1 MSMSMNRASAFPL
14 TWLWTGSLALGVTA
28 LVTRQAI
35 WGLLPLAVAYPAIR
49 RHEEQLGQALEQT
62 WIQQQQTATRLETLQ
77 ARFEALEARPT
88 VDPSPM
94 QQTLASLAEAIQYLE
109 RKTEVLE
116 SIWLQQQQQTAAQLE
131 TVQGRIDAL
140 EARPTSHLSVRQQL
154 APTTQ
159 AIQHIQQRLKAV
171 ELRLNALPVSQPQVT
186 LEQLELVQ
194 AQLQH
199 LQQLVASQ
207 PNPAFPRKAL
217 GVFIDAAN
225 LHASAQQWGSH
236 LDYPSLLSWLA
247 QGRSEMEVHVYS
259 GVDRHNLAQRRFL
272 RELRKQGYR
281 VVTKPVVIHA
291 DGSRK
296 ANLDGELI
304 VDLMAMHSHYETVLL
319 LSGDGDF
326 VPALKHIR
334 RQGCRLE
341 VAAYRPNTN
350 PALIRI
356 ADQFVDLCAW
366 QGTGT
371 LVPLPAKQTPAT
383 G

>member
-1 MSMSMNRASAFPL
+1 MSMNRASTLPL

-171 ELRLNALPVSQPQVT
+171 ELRLNALPTSQPQVT
-186 LEQLELVQ
+186 LEQLESVQ

-207 PNPAFPRKAL
+207 PTPASPRKAL

-225 LHASAQQWGSH
+225 LHASAQQQGSH

-259 GVDRHNLAQRRFL
+259 GVDPRNLAQHRFL
-272 RELRKQGYR
+272 QELRRQGYR
-281 VVTKPVVIHA
+281 VVKKPVVIHT

-304 VDLMAMHSHYETVLL
+304 VDMMAMCSRYETVLL

-326 VPALKHIR
+326 VPALKYIR

-350 PALIRI
+350 PKLIRI
-356 ADQFVDLCAW
+356 ADRFVDLCAW

>member
-1 MSMSMNRASAFPL
+1 MSMNRASSFPL

-88 VDPSPM
+88 AELSPM
-94 QQTLASLAEAIQYLE
+94 QQTLASLAAAIQQLE
-109 RKTEVLE
+109 RKAKVLE
-116 SIWLQQQQQTAAQLE
+116 STWVQQQQTAAQLE
-131 TVQGRIDAL
+131 TLQGRIDAL
-140 EARPTSHLSVRQQL
+140 EARPVSHLSVRQQL

-159 AIQHIQQRLKAV
+159 AIQQIQQRLKAV
-171 ELRLNALPVSQPQVT
+171 ELRLNALPSSQIQVT
-186 LEQLELVQ
+186 LEQLESVR

-207 PNPAFPRKAL
+207 PTPAFPRKAL

-236 LDYPSLLSWLA
+236 LDYPSLLNWLA
-247 QGRSEMEVHVYS
+247 QSRSEMEVHIYT
-259 GVDRHNLAQRRFL
+259 GVDPHNLAQRRFL
-272 RELRKQGYR
+272 RELRRQGYR
-281 VVTKPVVIHA
+281 VVRRPVMVRA

-304 VDLMAMHSHYETVLL
+304 VDMMTMCSRYETVLL

-350 PALIRI
+350 PELIRI
-356 ADQFVDLCAW
+356 ADRFVDLCAW

>member
-14 TWLWTGSLALGVTA
+14 TWLWTGSLVLGVTA
-28 LVTRQAI
+28 LVTRQVI
-35 WGLLPLAVAYPAIR
+35 WGLLPLAAAYPAIR
-49 RHEEQLGQALEQT
+49 RREEQLGQVLEQT
-62 WIQQQQTATRLETLQ
+62 WTQQQQTATQLETLQ
-77 ARFEALEARPT
+77 ARFEVLDARLT
-88 VDPSPM
+88 AEPSLL
-94 QQTLASLAEAIQYLE
+94 QQTLASPAEAIQELE
-109 RKTEVLE
+109 QKVKVLE
-116 SIWLQQQQQTAAQLE
+116 PIWVQQQQTAAQLE
-131 TVQGRIDAL
+131 TLQGRIDAL

-154 APTTQ
+154 APITQ
-159 AIQHIQQRLKAV
+159 AIQQIQQRLKAV

-259 GVDRHNLAQRRFL
+259 GVDPRNLAQHRFL
-272 RELRKQGYR
+272 QELRRQGYR
-281 VVTKPVVIHA
+281 VVKKPVVIHT

-304 VDLMAMHSHYETVLL
+304 VDMMAMCSRYETVLL

-326 VPALKHIR
+326 VPALKYIR

-350 PALIRI
+350 PKLIRI

>member
-1 MSMSMNRASAFPL
+1 MSMNRASTLPL

-171 ELRLNALPVSQPQVT
+171 ELRLNALPTSQPQVT
-186 LEQLELVQ
+186 LEQLESVQ

-207 PNPAFPRKAL
+207 PTPASPRKAL

-225 LHASAQQWGSH
+225 LHASAQQQGSH

>member
-1 MSMSMNRASAFPL
+1 MNRASAFPL

>member
-1 MSMSMNRASAFPL
+1 MSMNRASTLPL

-171 ELRLNALPVSQPQVT
+171 ELRLNALPTSQPQVT
-186 LEQLELVQ
+186 LEQLESVQ

-207 PNPAFPRKAL
+207 PTPASPRKAL

-225 LHASAQQWGSH
+225 LHASAQQQGSH

-259 GVDRHNLAQRRFL
+259 GVDPRNLAQHRFL
-272 RELRKQGYR
+272 QELRRQGYR
-281 VVTKPVVIHA
+281 VVKKPVVIHT

-304 VDLMAMHSHYETVLL
+304 VDMMAMCSRYETVLL

-326 VPALKHIR
+326 VPALKYIR

-350 PALIRI
+350 PKLIRI

>member
-1 MSMSMNRASAFPL
+1 
-14 TWLWTGSLALGVTA
+14 
-28 LVTRQAI
+28 
-35 WGLLPLAVAYPAIR
+35 
-49 RHEEQLGQALEQT
+49 
-62 WIQQQQTATRLETLQ
+62 
-77 ARFEALEARPT
+77 
-88 VDPSPM
+88 M
-94 QQTLASLAEAIQYLE
+94 QQTLASLSEAIQQLE
-109 RKTEVLE
+109 RKAKVLE
-116 SIWLQQQQQTAAQLE
+116 SIWVQQQQTATQLE
-131 TVQGRIDAL
+131 TLQGRIDAL
-140 EARPTSHLSVRQQL
+140 EARPASHLSVRQQL
-154 APTTQ
+154 APITQ

-171 ELRLNALPVSQPQVT
+171 ELRLNALPASQLQVT
-186 LEQLELVQ
+186 LEQLESVQ

-207 PNPAFPRKAL
+207 PTPAFPRKAL

-247 QGRSEMEVHVYS
+247 QSRSEMEVHIYT
-259 GVDRHNLAQRRFL
+259 GVDPRNLAQRRFL
-272 RELRKQGYR
+272 RELSRQGYR
-281 VVTKPVVIHA
+281 VVRKPVVIHA

-304 VDLMAMHSHYETVLL
+304 VDMMTMCSHYETVLL

-350 PALIRI
+350 PELIRI
-356 ADQFVDLCAW
+356 ADRFVDLCAW

>member
-1 MSMSMNRASAFPL
+1 
-14 TWLWTGSLALGVTA
+14 LAA
-28 LVTRQAI
+28 
-35 WGLLPLAVAYPAIR
+35 AYPAIR
-49 RHEEQLGQALEQT
+49 RREEQLGQVLEQT
-62 WIQQQQTATRLETLQ
+62 WT
-77 ARFEALEARPT
+77 
-88 VDPSPM
+88 
-94 QQTLASLAEAIQYLE
+94 
-109 RKTEVLE
+109 
-116 SIWLQQQQQTAAQLE
+116 QQQQTAAQLE
-131 TVQGRIDAL
+131 TLQGRIDAL

-159 AIQHIQQRLKAV
+159 AIQHIQQRLEAV

-207 PNPAFPRKAL
+207 PNPASPRKAL

-225 LHASAQQWGSH
+225 LHASAQQRGSH

-247 QGRSEMEVHVYS
+247 QGRSEMEVHIYT
-259 GVDRHNLAQRRFL
+259 GVDPRNPAQCRFL
-272 RELRKQGYR
+272 RKLRKQGYR

-296 ANLDGELI
+296 ANLDGKLI
-304 VDLMAMHSHYETVLL
+304 ADMMAMCSRYETVLL

-326 VPALKHIR
+326 APALEHIR
-334 RQGCRLE
+334 HQGCRLE
-341 VAAYRPNTN
+341 VAAYKPDTN
-350 PALIRI
+350 SELIQI
-356 ADQFVDLCAW
+356 ANQFVDLCAW

-383 G
+383 D

>member
-1 MSMSMNRASAFPL
+1 MSMNRASAFPL

-171 ELRLNALPVSQPQVT
+171 ELRLNALPTSQPQVT
-186 LEQLELVQ
+186 LEQLESVQ

-207 PNPAFPRKAL
+207 PTPASPRKAL

-225 LHASAQQWGSH
+225 LHASAQQQGSH

-259 GVDRHNLAQRRFL
+259 GVDPRNLAQHRFL
-272 RELRKQGYR
+272 QELRRQGYR
-281 VVTKPVVIHA
+281 VVKKPVVIHT

-304 VDLMAMHSHYETVLL
+304 VDMMAMCSRYETVLL

-326 VPALKHIR
+326 VPALKYIR

-350 PALIRI
+350 PKLIRI
-356 ADQFVDLCAW
+356 ADRFVDLCAW

>member
-1 MSMSMNRASAFPL
+1 MSMNRASTLPL

-77 ARFEALEARPT
+77 ARFEALEARPA
-88 VDPSPM
+88 VEPSPM

-225 LHASAQQWGSH
+225 LHASAQQQGSH

-259 GVDRHNLAQRRFL
+259 GVDRHNQAQRRFL
-272 RELRKQGYR
+272 WELRKQGYR
-281 VVTKPVVIHA
+281 VVKKPVVIHT